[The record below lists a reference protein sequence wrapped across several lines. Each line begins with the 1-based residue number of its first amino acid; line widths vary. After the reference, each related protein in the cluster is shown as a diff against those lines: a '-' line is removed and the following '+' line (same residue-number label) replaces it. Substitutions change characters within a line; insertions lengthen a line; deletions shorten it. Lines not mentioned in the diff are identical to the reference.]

1 MEYVVVLGSRGR
13 LKAFLAMTTVP
24 KPQISAIGEKI
35 NIMLEDANKVP
46 EYTNRGLR
54 KKDLKKDPIEQF
66 KIWYEQA
73 CELGPLEATTMAL
86 STVSAN
92 GQVSLRSVLLKDF
105 DARGFVFFTNY
116 GSTKAKQIE
125 GNPQVALLLRWLPQ
139 YRQVI
144 ILGTAG
150 QITLEESRDY
160 FITRPRETRLG
171 AWVSR
176 QSSIISSRDVLDEKL
191 MEVERKFSDIDV
203 PLPPFWGG
211 YRVKLKSIEFWNGRP
226 NRLHDRFLYT
236 RQPDESWGIERL
248 SP

>member
-1 MEYVVVLGSRGR
+1 
-13 LKAFLAMTTVP
+13 
-24 KPQISAIGEKI
+24 
-35 NIMLEDANKVP
+35 MLEETNKVP
-46 EYTNRGLR
+46 EYTNTGLR
-54 KKDLKKDPIEQF
+54 KRDLNKDPIEQF

-73 CELGPLEATTMAL
+73 CALGPLEATTMAL
-86 STVSAN
+86 STVSSD

-116 GSTKAKQIE
+116 ESTKAKQIE

-144 ILGTAG
+144 ILGRASK
-150 QITLEESRDY
+150 ISPEESRDY
-160 FITRPRETRLG
+160 FLTRPRETRLG

-176 QSSIISSRDVLDEKL
+176 QSCVISSRDELDEKL
-191 MEVERKFSDIDV
+191 MEVESKFSGSDV

-211 YRVKLKSIEFWNGRP
+211 YRVIPQSIEFWNGRP

-236 RQPDESWGIERL
+236 RQQDESWGIERL

>member
-1 MEYVVVLGSRGR
+1 
-13 LKAFLAMTTVP
+13 
-24 KPQISAIGEKI
+24 
-35 NIMLEDANKVP
+35 MLEDANKVP
-46 EYTNRGLR
+46 EYTNTALR

-86 STVSAN
+86 STVSSD
-92 GQVSLRSVLLKDF
+92 GQASLRSVLLKDF

-116 GSTKAKQIE
+116 ESTKAKQIE
-125 GNPQVALLLRWLPQ
+125 GNPRVALLLRWLPH

-144 ILGTAG
+144 ILGAARKIS
-150 QITLEESRDY
+150 QEESRDY
-160 FITRPRETRLG
+160 FLTRPRETRLG

-176 QSSIISSRDVLDEKL
+176 QSSVVSSRDVLDEKL
-191 MEVERKFSDIDV
+191 MEVESKFFGGDV
-203 PLPPFWGG
+203 PLPFFWGG
-211 YRVKLKSIEFWNGRP
+211 YRVKPKSIEFWNGRP

-236 RQPDESWGIERL
+236 RQQDESWRVERL

>member
-1 MEYVVVLGSRGR
+1 
-13 LKAFLAMTTVP
+13 
-24 KPQISAIGEKI
+24 
-35 NIMLEDANKVP
+35 MLEDANKVP

-73 CELGPLEATTMAL
+73 CELGPLESTAMAL
-86 STVSAN
+86 STVSAD
-92 GQVSLRSVLLKDF
+92 GKVSLRTVLLKDF

-116 GSTKAKQIE
+116 DSTKAKQIE
-125 GNPQVALLLRWLPQ
+125 GNPQVALLLRWLPH
-139 YRQVI
+139 YRQII
-144 ILGTAG
+144 ILGTARKIS
-150 QITLEESRDY
+150 QEESRDY
-160 FITRPRETRLG
+160 FLTRPRETRLG

-176 QSSIISSRDVLDEKL
+176 QSSVISSRDVLDEKL
-191 MEVERKFSDIDV
+191 MEVEGKFSDGDV

-211 YRVKLKSIEFWNGRP
+211 YRVKPKSIEFWNGRP

-236 RQPDESWGIERL
+236 RQQDESWGIERL

>member
-1 MEYVVVLGSRGR
+1 
-13 LKAFLAMTTVP
+13 
-24 KPQISAIGEKI
+24 
-35 NIMLEDANKVP
+35 MLEDANKVP
-46 EYTNRGLR
+46 EYTNTALR

-86 STVSAN
+86 STVSSD
-92 GQVSLRSVLLKDF
+92 GQASLRSVLLKDF

-116 GSTKAKQIE
+116 ESTKAKQIE
-125 GNPQVALLLRWLPQ
+125 GNPQVALLLRWLSH

-144 ILGTAG
+144 ILGTASKIS
-150 QITLEESRDY
+150 QEESRDY
-160 FITRPRETRLG
+160 FLTRPRETRLG

-176 QSSIISSRDVLDEKL
+176 QSSVVSSRDVLDEKL
-191 MEVERKFSDIDV
+191 IEVESKFSGGDV

-211 YRVKLKSIEFWNGRP
+211 YRVKPKSIEFWNGRP

-236 RQPDESWGIERL
+236 RQQDESWEIERL